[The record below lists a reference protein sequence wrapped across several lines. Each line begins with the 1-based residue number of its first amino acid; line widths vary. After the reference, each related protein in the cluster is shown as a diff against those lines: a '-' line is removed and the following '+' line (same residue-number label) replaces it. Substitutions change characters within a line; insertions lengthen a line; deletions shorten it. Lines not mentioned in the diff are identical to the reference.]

1 MTRRIS
7 NPKFESQ
14 IRNSCRSTIGTLF
27 TLGGV
32 ERDDVVTLKKKVGSS
47 EWEDSATEK
56 SVFGIDGDY
65 FSDEKNLLQVAQ
77 EEGGFPDVG
86 CVLR

>member
-1 MTRRIS
+1 MG
-7 NPKFESQ
+7 KGQ
-14 IRNSCRSTIGTLF
+14 
-27 TLGGV
+27 V
-32 ERDDVVTLKKKVGSS
+32 EAVGSS

>member
-1 MTRRIS
+1 MTRRVS

-32 ERDDVVTLKKKVGSS
+32 ERDDVVTLKKKKGVGVTHKGYDRSNLG
-47 EWEDSATEK
+47 ARTGRAEK
-56 SVFGIDGDY
+56 
-65 FSDEKNLLQVAQ
+65 
-77 EEGGFPDVG
+77 
-86 CVLR
+86 